1 MHNKVLLDFL
11 RSQDAE
17 RYSWEVD
24 CTEVYLGPALCNDG
38 LEDGTYERDEL
49 IQLLEKDSY
58 IFFIR
63 IMRYPKGAE
72 SFDIDTYEDFLNDN
86 ATLVWLCVDG
96 SYIGIYTKDES
107 EAHRLFAM
115 YEGVEHDFLEYV
127 TDENDGRT
135 RLYF

>member
-1 MHNKVLLDFL
+1 MIFL

-24 CTEVYLGPALCNDG
+24 CAEVFLGPAPCSDG
-38 LEDGTYERDEL
+38 LENRTYERDEL

-58 IFFIR
+58 ILFIR
-63 IMRYPKGAE
+63 IMRYPKGAKP
-72 SFDIDTYEDFLNDN
+72 FDIETYEEFLEDSS
-86 ATLVWLCVDG
+86 TLVWICIDG
-96 SYIGIYTKDES
+96 YELEVYTKDQS

-115 YEGVEHDFLEYV
+115 CQGVEHDFLEYI

-135 RLYF
+135 GFSF